1 MDTAAPS
8 LPVRTDASSGGLSR
22 RSMIAGAAWSVPVI
36 VAVTATPAFAAAS
49 NAPVVTATTPG
60 MQTPASGQVVVT
72 AVVKN
77 SSGVPLSGQS
87 VSFTGPS
94 GTSFSPTS
102 ATTDGS
108 GTATST
114 LTTTDTWALPG
125 SRVTVTALSN
135 GASGT
140 APLTVLGAN
149 AYSFGLNYS
158 DATPAPRNDTHM
170 AQLRQEFPS
179 PIVSIAS
186 SGAAGERPVSDSDT
200 TMIARAFAL
209 ALLKDGTVW
218 AVGSNAEG
226 QLGDGTTTDRATW
239 APVPGLSGV
248 TQISTQVGCGYALLS
263 DGTIRS
269 WGSNASGSLGD
280 GTNVAY
286 STTPVT
292 VSGISTAIRLGNGI
306 AVLSDGTVRT
316 WGSGY
321 GGRLGNG
328 SSADSN
334 IPVTVVGIT
343 TAVRVASNTKCG
355 YAVLADGTVR
365 AWGANQNRELG
376 DGTTNFRQT
385 PVTVLDVS
393 NAVDIACG
401 DSSAYALLSSG
412 TIRAWGTN
420 GYGELGD
427 GTNADRSGAVTVS
440 GISTAA
446 AIAGY
451 ADGCYASLSDGTLM
465 VWGYGSGS
473 QNWAPVAITGT
484 QNVTTLAVNGLAWT
498 GFLIIGDRLVSFA
511 AGSSTTITAGSTATV
526 TAAVKAN
533 GGGGVLV
540 GQGVSFTTGSAASV
554 SPVSAT
560 TDSSGSASTTVT
572 STDAWSVPGST
583 LTVTADS
590 AGYTATRGLSVI
602 GSNVYVAG
610 SNSAGEAGTG
620 TGSDPG
626 STAVQT
632 ARAFPSPVRKISSSS
647 GTLALLQDGTV
658 WSVGAND
665 YGQLGDGTT
674 TTRSTWAQVPG
685 LSNVTD
691 IGTGF
696 TCSFAVADG
705 YVYAWG
711 FRYQGSLGDG
721 NDGRSNQLTPLR
733 LTTLPRGAT
742 AISPASAGSY
752 ALVNGQVYAW
762 GDNHRLGNGTTSDG
776 FTSTPVPV
784 TGMTHVTQLASGY
797 YGGYALQDGNVYAW
811 GLNGFGQIGDG
822 TNDDRP
828 SPVQVLGLS
837 NVTQVVA
844 SQGGVTAYAL
854 AGGAV
859 HAWGGNAMA
868 RWNVDGTLTQLYG
881 MLGDGSTVDQSSTP
895 VVVSGLTNPTLVGAS
910 GIAAFAVTRDGV
922 RAWGGNNDGRL
933 ADGTTAD
940 YRTTPVPVAG
950 MTGVTSFSNGYGV
963 GISGPTFFIRG

>member
-1 MDTAAPS
+1 MDIAAPS
-8 LPVRTDASSGGLSR
+8 LPARTEASSGGLSR

-49 NAPVVTATTPG
+49 NASVVTASTPG

-114 LTTTDTWALPG
+114 LTTTDAWALPG
-125 SRVTVTALSN
+125 SSVTVTALSN

-140 APLTVLGAN
+140 AALTVLGAN
-149 AYSFGLNYS
+149 AYSLGENES
-158 DATPAPRNDTHM
+158 HAAPAGSSTTSPV
-170 AQLRQEFPS
+170 QLQQAFPS
-179 PIVSIAS
+179 PVVSIATS
-186 SGAAGERPVSDSDT
+186 FSDAAGPRLPFT
-200 TMIARAFAL
+200 L
-209 ALLKDGTVW
+209 ALLRDGTVW
-218 AVGSNAEG
+218 AVGTNIQG
-226 QLGDGTTTDRATW
+226 QMGDGTTTDHTTW
-239 APVPGLSGV
+239 ARVPGLSGV
-248 TQISTQVGCGYALLS
+248 VEIATRFGTAYALLS
-263 DGTIRS
+263 DRTIRS
-269 WGSNASGSLGD
+269 WGSNAHGQLGD
-280 GTNVAY
+280 GSSVA
-286 STTPVT
+286 SSSTPVT
-292 VSGISTAIRLGNGI
+292 VTGITTAVRLAGGL
-306 AVLSDGTVRT
+306 ALLSDGSIRS

-328 SSADSN
+328 TTSDAN
-334 IPVTVVGIT
+334 TPVTVTGIT
-343 TAVRVASNTKCG
+343 TAVNIAAATNTA
-355 YAVLADGTVR
+355 YAILSDGTIR
-365 AWGANQNRELG
+365 SWGANDDGALG
-376 DGTTNFRQT
+376 NGTYTSSST
-385 PVTVLDVS
+385 PV
-393 NAVDIACG
+393 AVNGISTALDIACA
-401 DSSAYALLSSG
+401 STTAYALLADGS
-412 TIRAWGTN
+412 IRSWGYN
-420 GYGELGD
+420 GAGELGNGSSD
-427 GTNADRSGAVTVS
+427 DNSKNPVIVS
-440 GISTAA
+440 GISTAT
-446 AIAGY
+446 AITATSESGY
-451 ADGCYASLSDGTLM
+451 AMLTDGTVM
-465 VWGYGSGS
+465 AWGSGPGTNS
-473 QNWAPVAITGT
+473 STPATISGT
-484 QNVTTLAVNGLAWT
+484 QNVTTLATDAFSQSST
-498 GFLIIGDRLVSFA
+498 IYLIIGDRLVSFSNA
-511 AGSSTTITAGSTATV
+511 SATTITAGSTATV
-526 TAAVKAN
+526 AAVVKAN
-533 GGGGVLV
+533 DANGAALARQSVT
-540 GQGVSFTTGSAASV
+540 FTTGNAASV
-554 SPVSAT
+554 TPTSGT
-560 TDSSGSASTTVT
+560 TDSSGAVSTTVT
-572 STDAWSVPGST
+572 STDPWSVPGST

-590 AGYTATRGLSVI
+590 AGYAATRGLSVI

-674 TTRSTWAQVPG
+674 TSRSTWAQVPG

-822 TNDDRP
+822 TSDDRP

-859 HAWGGNAMA
+859 HAWGGNMMA
-868 RWNVDGTLTQLYG
+868 RWNADGTLTQLYG
-881 MLGDGSTVDQSSTP
+881 MLGDGSTVDQSTTP
-895 VVVSGLTNPTLVGAS
+895 VTVSGLTSPTLVGAS